1 MSIVLQGSTSGS
13 ITLQEPAVAGTTV
26 LTLPTTSGTLI
37 TTGTTGQ
44 VIASGALPIGSVL
57 QVANFQTGTLA
68 TGSTAIPFDN
78 TIPQITE
85 GDEYMSLAFT
95 PKFSTSKLK
104 IDVVW
109 QGTNTTVSAAG
120 LVIALFMVGTS
131 NALAAT
137 FNSVASSCISN
148 FVFTHYMTSGTTSAI
163 TFKVRAGSSNGGT
176 TSFNG
181 QSGSANGGGVLAS
194 SITISEIAA

>member
-1 MSIVLQGSTSGS
+1 MPLVLNSSS
-13 ITLQEPAVAGTTV
+13 ITGLAAVGGLSARQ
-26 LTLPTTSGTLI
+26 
-37 TTGTTGQ
+37 TGE
-44 VIASGALPIGSVL
+44 VL

-85 GDEYMSLAFT
+85 GDEFMSLAFT
-95 PKFSTSKLK
+95 PTSASSKLK

-109 QGTNTTVSAAG
+109 QGTNTTVSSHG

-137 FNSVASSCISN
+137 FNSVANSCLSN

-181 QSGSANGGGVLAS
+181 QSGSAYGGGVLAS